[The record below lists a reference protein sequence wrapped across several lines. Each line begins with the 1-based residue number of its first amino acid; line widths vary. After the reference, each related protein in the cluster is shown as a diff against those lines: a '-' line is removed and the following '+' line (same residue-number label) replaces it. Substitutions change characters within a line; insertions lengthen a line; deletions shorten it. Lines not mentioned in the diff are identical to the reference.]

1 MGKFLIW
8 LMCLVGYWHVLG
20 RLELSTPCN
29 IFFML
34 IAVAAFILWCGEE

>member
-8 LMCLVGYWHVLG
+8 LMCLIGYWHALG

-29 IFFML
+29 VFFML
-34 IAVAAFILWCGEE
+34 IAVTAFILWCGEE